1 MTNIPLNL
9 LSFSVL
15 SMLSGI
21 KRNPLK
27 DKPWTGELAQQ
38 LRACVAFAEDPGSIP
53 RIDMVAH
60 NYL

>member
-15 SMLSGI
+15 SMLSGM

-53 RIDMVAH
+53 NTHMVFH
-60 NYL
+60 SHL